1 MKVVV
6 TVARILLGLEF
17 ILFGLNVFLQFLHM
31 PMPTGLAGQFL
42 GVLVASHFMHFVALL
57 QIVGGVLLISG
68 NFLPL
73 ALSILGPILVSIL
86 LYHALMAPA
95 GLPLAAITAILW
107 LLVFI
112 YVRSAFTGIVARQV
126 QV

>member
-73 ALSILGPILVSIL
+73 ALTILGPILVSIL

>member
-73 ALSILGPILVSIL
+73 ALTILGPILVSIL

-112 YVRSAFTGIVARQV
+112 YVRGAFTGIVARQV